1 MRTGRDP
8 GHKDAP
14 HEQDGLV
21 ADGQT
26 SNDVARLLEAFHLPV
41 GRVPIAAEGHDRR
54 RPGHGARGSQSSAQH
69 LRHRTHEAV
78 AVVGMLG
85 PFDALQ
91 ELEPQAQ
98 SGFGFEIFVQVRLG
112 EQEQSFAVDAFH
124 SEVLDKRLRRAEPR
138 EKSSYLFA
146 GPRVGVVG
154 QPRGRIVEGAAPTPL
169 LRRRRRRRDAT
180 RRAVSRASVRHCLSV
195 LLLLHPLA
203 GAPMG
208 RSLCAALPRPARR
221 LWRGAAASARHPH
234 AVDAPCTHLYAQR
247 VRCQPAIFL
256 VPYWTLAFLGV
267 LLFRGQAQLWLS

>member
-41 GRVPIAAEGHDRR
+41 GRVPIAAEGHDRGGAR
-54 RPGHGARGSQSSAQH
+54 HGASGSQSSAQH

-98 SGFGFEIFVQVRLG
+98 SGFSLEIFVQVRLG
-112 EQEQSFAVDAFH
+112 EQQQSFAVDALRG
-124 SEVLDKRLRRAEPR
+124 EVLDKRLRRAEPR

-154 QPRGRIVEGAAPTPL
+154 QPRRRIVEGAASPP
-169 LRRRRRRRDAT
+169 LRRRRRRRDTA
-180 RRAVSRASVRHCLSV
+180 RRAGVSGASVRHCLSM
-195 LLLLHPLA
+195 LLP
-203 GAPMG
+203 PP
-208 RSLCAALPRPARR
+208 RQAAVARR
-221 LWRGAAASARHPH
+221 GSLSATHTPSK
-234 AVDAPCTHLYAQR
+234 AVTRTLRARSGLLEL
-247 VRCQPAIFL
+247 L
-256 VPYWTLAFLGV
+256 VSYN
-267 LLFRGQAQLWLS
+267 R